1 MDQLIQIKLQIQTG
15 RLFFRALSLTDLENI
30 HALLQLPETD
40 EFNTLGIPETTLATE
55 KIISAWMDKI
65 NQYPPAQYVF
75 CLEHGESNQFIGIAG
90 INLRES
96 KFSSAEVW
104 FKIHPV
110 CWNQG
115 FATEAL
121 IRILE
126 FGFDQLQLHRI
137 EAGCA
142 TGNLASA
149 RVMEKAGM
157 IREGT
162 KRKILPIR
170 GEWYDAHGYSILLE
184 DFQTFHKR
192 RGAS

>member
-1 MDQLIQIKLQIQTG
+1 LKLQTE
-15 RLFFRALSLTDLENI
+15 RVSFKALSLTDLENI

-40 EFNTLGIPETTLATE
+40 EFNTLGIPETIHATE

-65 NQYPPAQYVF
+65 NENPPAQYVF
-75 CLEHGESNQFIGIAG
+75 CLERRDSNQFIGIVG
-90 INLRES
+90 LNLRES
-96 KFSSAEVW
+96 KFSSAEAW
-104 FKIHPV
+104 FKIQPV
-110 CWNQG
+110 YWKQG
-115 FATEAL
+115 FATEVL

-126 FGFDQLQLHRI
+126 FGFDHLHLHRI

-142 TGNLASA
+142 TGNLASV

-170 GEWYDAHGYSILLE
+170 GE
-184 DFQTFHKR
+184 
-192 RGAS
+192 

>member
-1 MDQLIQIKLQIQTG
+1 LKLQTE
-15 RLFFRALSLTDLENI
+15 RVSFKALSLTDLENI

-40 EFNTLGIPETTLATE
+40 EFNTLGIPETIHATE

-65 NQYPPAQYVF
+65 NENPPAQYVF
-75 CLEHGESNQFIGIAG
+75 CLERRDSNQFIGIVG
-90 INLRES
+90 LNLRES
-96 KFSSAEVW
+96 KFSSAEPW
-104 FKIHPV
+104 FKIRPV
-110 CWNQG
+110 FWNQG
-115 FATEAL
+115 FATEVL
-121 IRILE
+121 IKILE
-126 FGFDQLQLHRI
+126 FGFDHLHLHRI

-142 TGNLASA
+142 TGNLASV

-170 GEWYDAHGYSILLE
+170 GEWYDAHGYSILRE
-184 DFQTFHKR
+184 DFQAFHKR